1 MGKSPAGP
9 VGSYTG
15 NALAEPV
22 AMLRGVRSVGA
33 PGEIRTPD
41 LTLRRRSLYPAELR
55 ARKSTIQQVPSGTP
69 ARHAEWSPRLD
80 PTLEPQPATA
90 LPRAAQLPI
99 VLPPIRS

>member
-15 NALAEPV
+15 NAFAEPV
-22 AMLRGVRSVGA
+22 AMLRDVRSVGA

-55 ARKSTIQQVPSGTP
+55 ARKSRIQQVPSGTP
-69 ARHAEWSPRLD
+69 ASNGEWSRRLH
-80 PTLEPQPATA
+80 TNLEPQPAAA

-99 VLPPIRS
+99 VLPPVRS